1 MAELLTQ
8 TRLAKKISEECGIT
22 EDTAKTILERF
33 FGSLK
38 NELKATENVSIT
50 GLGVFKKNWIE
61 ESDGINPSTGQTIRI
76 PAHYRIKFKAA
87 APVAELF
94 NKKYSKLKPK
104 LIKEKPV
111 KAESEAKEEPEA
123 EEKSEDTASA
133 AQEKK
138 NGNGRII
145 AVIVIALI
153 VLVILIALLAR
164 GCASKKEPAKALA
177 PVEQSVTKKE
187 QSMTKDEQSAEPATT
202 AQKTET
208 VSPIVTKTVSE
219 FSLNDYKVN
228 YGGNYHTIA
237 VEQYNNRHL
246 WPVIYNANKGTSPD
260 PDVIVSGA
268 IIKVPEIKSLSEDAE
283 NIKAAMLQAY
293 NAYKDRISSANSDY
307 EKSEKKRLAAG
318 VLTSAE
324 VLYPGFIDANKDK
337 IDSEYAQ
344 YAKEILERNYPER

>member
-8 TRLAKKISEECGIT
+8 TGLAKKLSEVCGIT
-22 EDTAKTILERF
+22 EDTAKIIVERF
-33 FGSLK
+33 FGSVK

-61 ESDGINPSTGQTIRI
+61 ESDGINPATGQTIRI

-104 LIKEKPV
+104 LIKEKPL
-111 KAESEAKEEPEA
+111 KTESAAKEEPEA

-133 AQEKK
+133 AHEKK
-138 NGNGRII
+138 GRNGRII

-153 VLVILIALLAR
+153 VLVILIALLER
-164 GCASKKEPAKALA
+164 GCASKKEQPEVPA
-177 PVEQSVTKKE
+177 PVEQIAPKEEQTTVKTE
-187 QSMTKDEQSAEPATT
+187 QSSEPETT
-202 AQKTET
+202 AQKIET
-208 VSPIVTKTVSE
+208 VSPIVTKAVSE
-219 FSLNDYKVN
+219 FALKDYKVN

-246 WPVIYNANKGTSPD
+246 WPVIYNANKDSSPD

-268 IIKVPEIKSLSEDAE
+268 TIKVPEIKSLSEDAE

-293 NAYKDRISSANSDY
+293 NAYKNQISSSNSSY
-307 EKSEKKRLAAG
+307 KNSEKKRLAAG

-324 VLYPGFIDANKDK
+324 VLYPGFIDANKHK
-337 IDSEYAQ
+337 IDSEYMQ
-344 YAKEILERNYPER
+344 YAKEILARNYPEK

>member
-1 MAELLTQ
+1 MAEFLTQ
-8 TRLAKKISEECGIT
+8 TGLAKKLSEECEIP
-22 EDTAKTILERF
+22 EDTAKIIVERF
-33 FGSLK
+33 FGSIK
-38 NELKATENVSIT
+38 NELKATENVSIA

-61 ESDGINPSTGQTIRI
+61 ESDGINPSTGQAIRI

-111 KAESEAKEEPEA
+111 KTESVEREVPEA
-123 EEKSEDTASA
+123 EEKAEDTAGA
-133 AQEKK
+133 IQEKK
-138 NGNGRII
+138 GGSGRII
-145 AVIVIALI
+145 AVIVIVLI
-153 VLVILIALLAR
+153 VLVILIALLAK
-164 GCASKKEPAKALA
+164 GCASKREQEKAPAL
-177 PVEQSVTKKE
+177 VEQSITKEE
-187 QSMTKDEQSAEPATT
+187 QPVLNDVQRAEIETT

-208 VSPIVTKTVSE
+208 VSPVVTKAVSE
-219 FSLNDYKVN
+219 FALNDYKVN

-246 WPVIYNANKGTSPD
+246 WPVIYNANKDSSPD

-268 IIKVPEIKSLSEDAE
+268 TIKVPEIKSLSEDAE

-293 NAYKDRISSANSDY
+293 NAYKNQISSSNSSY
-307 EKSEKKRLAAG
+307 KNSEKKRLAAG